1 MTKKKEKKNTFET
14 HLSNVNGNLVF
25 FITYDMCVSLASS
38 SSNNT
43 TTANSRATDAN
54 EACERTGAIDS
65 NYCAVHA
72 ANNNATTR
80 RSITTSTTIP
90 NATRT
95 DCSRNKSNAE

>member
-1 MTKKKEKKNTFET
+1 
-14 HLSNVNGNLVF
+14 
-25 FITYDMCVSLASS
+25 MCVSLASS
-38 SSNNT
+38 SSNIT

-54 EACERTGAIDS
+54 EACEHAGAIDS
-65 NYCAVHA
+65 TNCAIYA

-80 RSITTSTTIP
+80 ESITTSTTIP